1 MTTEAVLSVIA
12 QAQTHIKN
20 AWKQGKAASGEHL
33 VMIAQI
39 EHTTRLDPIFC
50 DVLGAIIEVAAQP
63 LDTEPVNP

>member
-1 MTTEAVLSVIA
+1 MTTEAVLSVIT

-20 AWKQGKAASGEHL
+20 RWKQGAARSNEHI

-50 DVLGAIIEVAAQP
+50 DVLSAIIEVATQP
-63 LDTEPVNP
+63 LEAEPVK